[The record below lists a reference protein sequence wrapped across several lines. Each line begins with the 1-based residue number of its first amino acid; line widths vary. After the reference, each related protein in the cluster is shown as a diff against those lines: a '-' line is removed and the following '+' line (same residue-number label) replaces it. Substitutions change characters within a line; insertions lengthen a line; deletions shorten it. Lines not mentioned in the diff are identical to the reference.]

1 MDADQQVVLKDLAG
15 GQIAGYAKSSLQ
27 EIGQVDADQRIGLK
41 DLKQVGLDVFADGL
55 ALMRNSLGGL
65 AAWPNWKN
73 RSLDPIPG
81 IGGDDADSLTSDTC
95 SSSDA
100 ETPELTQ
107 PSEPEGVQPKRALR
121 RWRLRCA
128 LRRRMAKPPRQV
140 PDSWQL
146 HEGLRDRRS
155 FFVAPGLLDEADQAL
170 VHSLA
175 QHPSVRSRKLAAR
188 DDELVYRHD
197 AYRIELPLRAHG
209 RELYERLLDRM
220 LLADACLWAQLKP
233 KRSVY
238 PEIEY
243 LVYDASDGKSA
254 GIEPHVDSE
263 SVVTCVVLLSMPEDY
278 EGGCIC
284 FDPSGHSGSL
294 PRKLRPNKGDAVIF
308 RGEKL
313 QHWVESVTSGQRLVL
328 QIELSRI

>member
-1 MDADQQVVLKDLAG
+1 MASPQEIGKVGADQQVGLEELRQD
-15 GQIAGYAKSSLQ
+15 GYGAP
-27 EIGQVDADQRIGLK
+27 
-41 DLKQVGLDVFADGL
+41 ADGL
-55 ALMRNSLGGL
+55 ALMRKSLGGL
-65 AAWPNWKN
+65 AAWPAWKN
-73 RSLDPIPG
+73 RSLEPIPG
-81 IGGDDADSLTSDTC
+81 IGGEDADSLTSDTC
-95 SSSDA
+95 SSSSDG
-100 ETPELTQ
+100 EPPEFIQ
-107 PSEPEGVQPKRALR
+107 PSEPEGVQPKAPR
-121 RWRLRCA
+121 RWRLRCP
-128 LRRRMAKPPRQV
+128 LRHRMAKPPRQV
-140 PDSWQL
+140 PSSWQL

-155 FFVAPGLLDEADQAL
+155 FFVAPGLLDEADQHL

-197 AYRIELPLRAHG
+197 AYRVELPLRAHS
-209 RELYERLLDRM
+209 RELYERLLDRI

-254 GIEPHVDSE
+254 GIEPHVDNE
-263 SVVTCVVLLSMPEDY
+263 SVITCVVLLSVPESY

-284 FDPSGHSGSL
+284 FDPSGHKGSL
-294 PRKLRPNKGDAVIF
+294 PRKLRPGKGDAVIF

-313 QHWVESVTSGQRLVL
+313 QHWVESVTSGLRLVL